1 MSAEN
6 KIWFIYLSDHHEG
19 PFTPEEVAQKV
30 KEGVVT
36 AQSLGWKDGMP
47 EWMAIE
53 SIPELNAVLTGG
65 GQGADDGFSLAQM
78 LAQQQQGSGA
88 PEGAASNTEAA
99 ASEFTGATSVLSS
112 MVQSAMSNN
121 PVSSDGVSIE
131 MSSPSA
137 ATGAS
142 AGGSKAAAVDPNE
155 EVWTLKIG
163 SQVSGLHSLNRL
175 KEIAADG
182 DIPPDATLWRK
193 GWSDFQTLA
202 AVPEVAQA
210 RKPKKMLGGT
220 KTGITGS
227 TAKSGKLG
235 KAFAAAPDLGNDD
248 PTDPNIALSPSTEKK
263 GFKAILSKI
272 STLLKRKKTAAAAQ
286 AIAKTQSAKVA
297 AAKAGMGKRTAAFAA
312 IGEKV
317 KKIVAVLAL
326 VGIVGGGGAAYFL
339 FFSSPIPSDLDVIPE
354 DLESLVAAAKSS
366 DAPKL
371 HLALARG
378 TEDNPA
384 DDTAPKF
391 YVGTSLP
398 DGTEVILQLTGQPG
412 TLVNRTSFQKTYTT
426 KVAKNLATFESVQD
440 DGKPLPM
447 GEYDL
452 KVTAEGAE
460 PFAASRFLGGKK
472 GGVYQ
477 DRLKRYKEKLQGE
490 YDKEMAEMKELI
502 DTLKSMYG
510 ELAKRSSDYKASV
523 TNPSLK
529 GKVVSDWRSYSMGAQ
544 VLVSQIDQ
552 KVKAKA
558 AATNAFHPRAVQD
571 IAATLINV
579 QSFLQS
585 HTQRVEGSA
594 PAVNPDELEMAIGT
608 SVNAL
613 EQWLAQALIKSPLDV
628 LSNPADPAAPAG
640 AGASG
645 ATAPAASVPP
655 ITSAPAP
662 APSATPAPAPSTT
675 TAP

>member
-53 SIPELNAVLTGG
+53 SIPELNAVLSGG
-65 GQGADDGFSLAQM
+65 AAAGDDGFSLAQM
-78 LAQQQQGSGA
+78 LVQQQQG
-88 PEGAASNTEAA
+88 GAAPDASGSSTDADAA

-121 PVSSDGVSIE
+121 PLSSGGVSLE
-131 MSSPSA
+131 VSGSSGAGA
-137 ATGAS
+137 ASSGA
-142 AGGSKAAAVDPNE
+142 AKASPVDPND

-193 GWSDFQTLA
+193 GWNDFQTLA

-210 RKPKKMLGGT
+210 RKPKKMMGGT
-220 KTGITGS
+220 KTGLTGS

-235 KAFAAAPDLGNDD
+235 KAFAPAPDLGSDE
-248 PTDPNIALSPSTEKK
+248 PTDPNFALSPSTEKK
-263 GFKAILSKI
+263 GFKAILAKI
-272 STLLKRKKTAAAAQ
+272 STLLKRKKTAVAAQ

-297 AAKAGMGKRTAAFAA
+297 AAKAGIGKRSAAFSG
-312 IGEKV
+312 IGEKI
-317 KKIVAVLAL
+317 KKIASILAV
-326 VGIVGGGGAAYFL
+326 VGVLGGGGAVYFL
-339 FFSSPIPSDLDVIPE
+339 FFASPIPSDLDVIPE
-354 DLESLVAAAKSS
+354 DLENLVAAVKSS
-366 DAPKL
+366 DAPRL

-398 DGTEVILQLTGQPG
+398 DGTEVTLQLTGQPG
-412 TLVNRTSFQKTYTT
+412 TLVNRTSFQKSYTA

-452 KVTAEGAE
+452 KVIAEGAE

-510 ELAKRSSDYKASV
+510 ELAKRSTDYKASV

-529 GKVVSDWRSYSMGAQ
+529 GRVVSDWRSYSMSAQ
-544 VLVSQIDQ
+544 VLAGQIDQ

-558 AATNAFHPRAVQD
+558 ATPNAFHPRAIQD
-571 IAATLINV
+571 IASTLINV

-585 HTQRVEGSA
+585 HTQRVEGAA
-594 PAVNPDELEMAIGT
+594 PAVNPDELEAAIAT

-628 LSNPADPAAPAG
+628 LSNPSETLPQGLGGTAPAVTAPTAPAATPPAAPA
-640 AGASG
+640 
-645 ATAPAASVPP
+645 P
-655 ITSAPAP
+655 
-662 APSATPAPAPSTT
+662 
-675 TAP
+675 

>member
-36 AQSLGWKDGMP
+36 AQSLGWKDGMA

-53 SIPELNAVLTGG
+53 SIPELNAVLSGG
-65 GQGADDGFSLAQM
+65 AAAGDDGFSLAQM
-78 LAQQQQGSGA
+78 LAQQQQG
-88 PEGAASNTEAA
+88 GAAPDAAASSTDAA

-112 MVQSAMSNN
+112 MVQSAMNNN
-121 PVSSDGVSIE
+121 PMSSGGVSLE
-131 MSSPSA
+131 MSSSSVA
-137 ATGAS
+137 ASSGGA
-142 AGGSKAAAVDPNE
+142 KASPVDPNE

-193 GWSDFQTLA
+193 GWNDFQTLA

-210 RKPKKMLGGT
+210 RKPKKMLGGS
-220 KTGITGS
+220 KTGLTGS

-235 KAFAAAPDLGNDD
+235 KAFAPAPDIGSDE
-248 PTDPNIALSPSTEKK
+248 PTDPNFALSPSTEKK
-263 GFKAILSKI
+263 GFKAILAKI
-272 STLLKRKKTAAAAQ
+272 STLLKRKKTAVAAQ

-297 AAKAGMGKRTAAFAA
+297 AAKAGIGKRSAAFSGL
-312 IGEKV
+312 GEKI
-317 KKIVAVLAL
+317 KKIASILAV
-326 VGIVGGGGAAYFL
+326 VGVLGGGGAVYFL
-339 FFSSPIPSDLDVIPE
+339 FFASPIPSDLDVIPE
-354 DLESLVAAAKSS
+354 DLENLVAAVKSS
-366 DAPKL
+366 DSPKL

-398 DGTEVILQLTGQPG
+398 DGTEVTLQLTGQPG
-412 TLVNRTSFQKTYTT
+412 TLVNRTSFQKSYTA

-510 ELAKRSSDYKASV
+510 ELAKRSADYKASV

-529 GKVVSDWRSYSMGAQ
+529 GRVVSDWRSYSMSAQ
-544 VLVSQIDQ
+544 VLAGQIDQ

-558 AATNAFHPRAVQD
+558 AAPNAFHPRAVQD

-585 HTQRVEGSA
+585 HTQRVEGNA
-594 PAVNPDELEMAIGT
+594 PAVNPDELETAIAT

-613 EQWLAQALIKSPLDV
+613 EQWLAQALIKSPMDV
-628 LSNPADPAAPAG
+628 LSNPSGSATEGAGGSAPALGNPPTAAPAAPTGVAP
-640 AGASG
+640 
-645 ATAPAASVPP
+645 TAPVSTPP
-655 ITSAPAP
+655 PAP
-662 APSATPAPAPSTT
+662 AP
-675 TAP
+675 